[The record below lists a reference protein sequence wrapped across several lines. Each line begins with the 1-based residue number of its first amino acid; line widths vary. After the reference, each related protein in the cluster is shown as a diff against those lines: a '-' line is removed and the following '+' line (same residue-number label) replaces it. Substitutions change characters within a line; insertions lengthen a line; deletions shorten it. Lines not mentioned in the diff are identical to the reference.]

1 MQQHM
6 QWKGKKKTRLPGINL
21 NLNFPGHPISL
32 LPLASDFTFHSS
44 PTSFRFLRYN
54 KPHFTPPLLAS
65 DFSVIINTL
74 ALHQP
79 DPIAFMPVVVDTSG
93 RIYDD
98 FSRLQFLHDHREV
111 STLVNELPSVGEC
124 HDDLTYSF

>member
-1 MQQHM
+1 MQQHNASV
-6 QWKGKKKTRLPGINL
+6 WEKKNL
-21 NLNFPGHPISL
+21 TFPEH
-32 LPLASDFTFHSS
+32 H
-44 PTSFRFLRYN
+44 
-54 KPHFTPPLLAS
+54 PHFTPPLLAS
-65 DFSVIINTL
+65 AFSVINTL
-74 ALHQP
+74 PLHQS
-79 DPIAFMPVVVDTSG
+79 DPIAFMPVEVDTSG